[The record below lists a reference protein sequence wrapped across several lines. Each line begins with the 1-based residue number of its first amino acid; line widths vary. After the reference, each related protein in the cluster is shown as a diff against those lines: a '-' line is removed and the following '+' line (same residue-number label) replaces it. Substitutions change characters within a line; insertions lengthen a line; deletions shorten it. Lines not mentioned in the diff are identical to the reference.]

1 MSQLTELQLNSDR
14 TTTSAMNLDRMID
27 KQNAL
32 LLRIAGRIITHMWII
47 AVGIPVVCGILIAA
61 LR

>member
-1 MSQLTELQLNSDR
+1 
-14 TTTSAMNLDRMID
+14 MNLDRMID